1 MRNEESSTPLVVH
14 SSDVWAEYRKLR
26 SIIFRSLALKAW
38 RRLGRGDHSQW
49 RVKMTAFVV
58 AVSRRISSADPEAL
72 TPLLLFCGAGLFV
85 SLLAMSYGLDL
96 SYDYG
101 F

>member
-1 MRNEESSTPLVVH
+1 MRNEENSKSLVVH
-14 SSDVWAEYRKLR
+14 SSDVWAESRRLH
-26 SIIFRSLALKAW
+26 SIIFRSLFLKAW
-38 RRLGRGDHSQW
+38 RQLL
-49 RVKMTAFVV
+49 RVQ
-58 AVSRRISSADPEAL
+58 RRIFSADPEAP

-96 SYDYG
+96 SYAYG

>member
-1 MRNEESSTPLVVH
+1 MHNEENSKFLVVY
-14 SSDVWAEYRKLR
+14 SSDVWSESRRLH
-26 SIIFRSLALKAW
+26 SIIFRSLVLKAW
-38 RRLGRGDHSQW
+38 RQLL
-49 RVKMTAFVV
+49 RVR
-58 AVSRRISSADPEAL
+58 RRIFSADLEAL

>member
-1 MRNEESSTPLVVH
+1 MRNEENSKSLVVS
-14 SSDVWAEYRKLR
+14 SSDVWAEYRRLR
-26 SIIFRSLALKAW
+26 SVIFRSLVLKVW
-38 RRLGRGDHSQW
+38 RGLLWAQ
-49 RVKMTAFVV
+49 
-58 AVSRRISSADPEAL
+58 RRISSADPEAL